1 DPLIDA
7 NDSNLSHADRVERYV
22 QLGQQWSKG
31 HSNRMIKV
39 PATAAGLEALE
50 ALAAA
55 GVTLNVTLVFS
66 DDQYHTARENI
77 WRGVQRHGGGLDRFK
92 SVYSIFI
99 SRVDVYTDKNCP
111 DLSDEAQ
118 GMVGL
123 VNVKQIWHDNQKW
136 WRD

>member
-1 DPLIDA
+1 
-7 NDSNLSHADRVERYV
+7 
-22 QLGQQWSKG
+22 
-31 HSNRMIKV
+31 
-39 PATAAGLEALE
+39 
-50 ALAAA
+50 

-77 WRGVQRHGGGLDRFK
+77 WRGVQRSSGGLDRFK

-111 DLSDEAQ
+111 DLSDAAQ

-136 WRD
+136 WRDKKLKLQQEIIFASTGAKLDWQEADYYVSHLAGSDIQTNPPK